1 MIHDPTGCP
10 SLAYRCVPLPFHLT
24 IGGMAEEQ
32 IVFDAASTLMAGAH
46 GRPGERTFYIAVGQ
60 GVRWVRIWLEKGEL
74 QNLGNGIAEMLE
86 RIGQGDQ
93 EPPTPG
99 AQSEPGGNPTM
110 EFRALQLALA
120 NDERRNMVV
129 IVAQGRPQDADSNV
143 EVQAWAERPQMHV
156 LSKQIE
162 EVCAA
167 GRPICPLCSRPM
179 DPEGHACVRSNGH
192 MTHIE

>member
-1 MIHDPTGCP
+1 
-10 SLAYRCVPLPFHLT
+10 
-24 IGGMAEEQ
+24 MAEEQ
-32 IVFDAASTLMAGAH
+32 IVFDATSTLMAGAH

-74 QNLGNGIAEMLE
+74 QNLGNGIAELLE

-93 EPPTPG
+93 EQSPPG

-129 IVAQGRPQDADSNV
+129 VVAQGRPQDAGSNV
-143 EVQAWAERPQMHV
+143 EVQAWAERPQMHS
-156 LSKQIE
+156 LSQQIE

-167 GRPICPLCSRPM
+167 GRPICPLCSSPM
-179 DPEGHACVRSNGH
+179 DPDGHACVRSNGH